1 MEDCFCCRL
10 RKKCSFYPNEVFD
23 CVCGDFSSAWSV
35 GMFRVCIF
43 SERDNVKELPKF
55 LQGYGVVF
63 VLAVHYPDK

>member
-1 MEDCFCCRL
+1 MFVEIFL
-10 RKKCSFYPNEVFD
+10 RFE
-23 CVCGDFSSAWSV
+23 AWSV